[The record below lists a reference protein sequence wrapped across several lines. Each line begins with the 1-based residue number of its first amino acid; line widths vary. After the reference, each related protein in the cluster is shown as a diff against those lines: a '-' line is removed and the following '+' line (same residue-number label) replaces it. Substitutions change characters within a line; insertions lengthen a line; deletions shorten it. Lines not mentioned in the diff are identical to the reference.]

1 MNRNTFWAAVL
12 IGATT
17 MPVLAARDFTAAP
30 QVSPNQKGSLLY
42 WSDVEVKFDEN
53 GFLVFDTFIELT
65 NDSNDA
71 TYVQLYFV
79 NGDCP
84 LAEVRSGAFPFELL
98 ERAHPGW
105 NFVDAQIFLSPNKP
119 TFWSAASGNN
129 GGGDTLQ
136 VPPFGNLD
144 ADPQP
149 VASPDHLGDGRLDPD
164 NAALGTD
171 NRTVRGFILGWAV
184 EIAGQERTHNNLTG
198 SAMKVDYQHT
208 AAWEYDAFAYKRLVA
223 TAGDGALDL
232 NGVEY
237 DASPARLQL
246 DFYTVPTTLSSAP
259 DGISNPAALVLDT
272 DLTVHLAG
280 ADFRAVGAGPQTTW
294 VLVDLWNQNEDRFS
308 GTSRCLT
315 CWDQTLLRD
324 YMGVGVINANH
335 FLRANIGTDKGKA
348 RLTGNGGVW
357 CPNCH
362 QDNHVGG
369 PTDPFILATEQ
380 AILGVAAKILVP
392 PMMAVPEEE
401 DLRGGAAP
409 AVGPFENLMMA
420 GSPLTLQGTDDTAR
434 VLWDIVDL
442 GRELENIEMEHIN
455 RKRTEMGLTPM
466 PSSKTTRTIGGRQ

>member
-1 MNRNTFWAAVL
+1 MNRNTFWAAMLV
-12 IGATT
+12 GGMA

-42 WSDVEVKFDEN
+42 WSDVEVKFDQD

-65 NDSNDA
+65 NDSNDS

-79 NGDCP
+79 NGDAP
-84 LAEVRSGAFPFELL
+84 LAEIRSGAFPFELL

-149 VASPDHLGDGRLDPD
+149 VGSPDHLGDGRLDPD
-164 NAALGTD
+164 NEALGTT
-171 NRTVRGFILGWAV
+171 NRTVRGFIVGWTV
-184 EIAGQERTHNNLTG
+184 VIAGQERTHNHISG

-208 AAWEYDAFAYKRLVA
+208 AAWEYDAFAYKRLV
-223 TAGDGALDL
+223 TTDGDGVLNLD
-232 NGVEY
+232 GVEY

-246 DFYTVPTTLSSAP
+246 DFYSVPTTLSSAP
-259 DGISNPAALVLDT
+259 GGGPNPSALVVDT

-280 ADFRAVGAGPQTTW
+280 ADFRAVGGGPQTTW

-324 YMGVGVINANH
+324 YMGVGVVTANH

-348 RLTGNGGVW
+348 RLTGNGGVA
-357 CPNCH
+357 CPNVLTI
-362 QDNHVGG
+362 DDLEDTLIAV
-369 PTDPFILATEQ
+369 Q
-380 AILGVAAKILVP
+380 APILGVAVKILAP
-392 PMMAVPEEE
+392 TIAAVEE
-401 DLRGGAAP
+401 DEDQRGGDGRP
-409 AVGPFENLMMA
+409 AIGMFDNLMMA
-420 GSPLTLQGTDDTAR
+420 GSPLTLQGTDDTAK
-434 VLWDIVDL
+434 VFWDIVEL
-442 GRELENIEMEHIN
+442 GRELEAEEMELIN
-455 RKRTEMGLTPM
+455 RKRAEMSLTPM
-466 PSSKTTRTIGGRQ
+466 PSTKTTRTLGGRQ